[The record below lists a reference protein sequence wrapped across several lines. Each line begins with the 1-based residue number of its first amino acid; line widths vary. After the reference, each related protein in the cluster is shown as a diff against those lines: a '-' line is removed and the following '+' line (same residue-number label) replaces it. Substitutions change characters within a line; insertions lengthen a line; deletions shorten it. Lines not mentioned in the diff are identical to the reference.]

1 MIMAA
6 SSTELVGD
14 IPKISLLPAVT
25 MIMVPLV
32 WIGMKAL
39 VRFQSLT
46 FVLYVVLMLAAFWV
60 SLRAGGEFD
69 WLRHQPDQPAPFWP
83 SLLTSISIMNGMV
96 FACVL
101 VIPDYARFVRRTER
115 KAARRW
121 VGAAFLSFCFGFQG
135 LVGLWFSPRYLDP
148 NPGSYLVTMLG
159 AGGLVLS
166 IPTQLRSNP
175 VNMLAGSIDIVNMLG
190 KEGNEVE

>member
-1 MIMAA
+1 MSMAA
-6 SSTELVGD
+6 SITERVGD
-14 IPKISLLPAVT
+14 IPKIILLPAVT

-96 FACVL
+96 FACFL
-101 VIPDYARFVRRTER
+101 VIPDYARLVDR
-115 KAARRW
+115 KSTR
-121 VGAAFLSFCFGFQG
+121 LNS
-135 LVGLWFSPRYLDP
+135 SH
-148 NPGSYLVTMLG
+148 
-159 AGGLVLS
+159 
-166 IPTQLRSNP
+166 
-175 VNMLAGSIDIVNMLG
+175 
-190 KEGNEVE
+190 

>member
-1 MIMAA
+1 
-6 SSTELVGD
+6 
-14 IPKISLLPAVT
+14 
-25 MIMVPLV
+25 
-32 WIGMKAL
+32 
-39 VRFQSLT
+39 
-46 FVLYVVLMLAAFWV
+46 MLAAFWV

-135 LVGLWFSPRYLDP
+135 LVGLWFSTRYLDP
-148 NPGSYLVTMLG
+148 NPGRSEEHTSELQSLMRISYAVFCLKK
-159 AGGLVLS
+159 
-166 IPTQLRSNP
+166 N
-175 VNMLAGSIDIVNMLG
+175 
-190 KEGNEVE
+190 

>member
-121 VGAAFLSFCFGFQG
+121 VGDRKGGVEGKS
-135 LVGLWFSPRYLDP
+135 VSVRLD
-148 NPGSYLVTMLG
+148 LG
-159 AGGLVLS
+159 GRRL
-166 IPTQLRSNP
+166 IQKKNIKNT
-175 VNMLAGSIDIVNMLG
+175 IT
-190 KEGNEVE
+190 

>member
-69 WLRHQPDQPAPFWP
+69 WLRHQPDPPAPCWP
-83 SLLTSISIMNGMV
+83 SMLTSISLMNGMV
-96 FACVL
+96 FPFVL
-101 VIPDYARFVRRTER
+101 VITDFPRFFCRTTGRPRARG
-115 KAARRW
+115 
-121 VGAAFLSFCFGFQG
+121 VG
-135 LVGLWFSPRYLDP
+135 
-148 NPGSYLVTMLG
+148 
-159 AGGLVLS
+159 
-166 IPTQLRSNP
+166 
-175 VNMLAGSIDIVNMLG
+175 
-190 KEGNEVE
+190 